1 MWKAG
6 KGWYKEDI
14 PDFRMGHE
22 FCGVVTDPGDS
33 SFERHRKKLSARS
46 NASADRELCII
57 IEKMFHVKHIGV

>member
-1 MWKAG
+1 MKAAVLTG
-6 KGWYKEDI
+6 PRQVVVKKVAVSS
-14 PDFRMGHE
+14 
-22 FCGVVTDPGDS
+22 CGVVTDPGDS